1 MVTKEFLNPKSIV
14 VVGGSDDIHKP
25 GGKVLKNLKD
35 THYPGDLYVI
45 NPKADTIQGLPC
57 FRHVE
62 DLPPVDVAILAIPAG
77 LCLHNVKVLCAEKSA
92 KGIII
97 FSAGFSEES
106 EAGAVLEKEI
116 RRVAD
121 TYGTTLI
128 GPNCVGYMN
137 EHYAGVFTTPIPRFV
152 TDSVDLIS
160 GSGATALFI
169 IDAAVQLGIPFA
181 SVFSVGNS
189 AQVGVEEALAFLD
202 ESYVHGKSAPVKLI
216 YVESIQNPDKLYK
229 HAASLYRKGA
239 RIAAIKAGSS
249 EEGSRAASSHT
260 GSLASPD
267 AAVTALFEKAGIIRC
282 NGRNQLLTVACIL
295 LKGVPR
301 GRNMCI
307 VTHAGGPAV
316 MLTDILSKGGIG
328 IPALPE
334 TKQKQLL
341 TKLFSGS
348 SAANPVDFL
357 ATGTAE
363 QLGYIIDFVE
373 KECPEM
379 DGIPVIFGS
388 PGLTPVF
395 DVYALL
401 DQKMSTCS
409 LPIYPIFPSTWNVT
423 EEIKEFQKKGRIYFP
438 DEVLFGDALARILNT
453 APPSDGKIDLPE
465 VDTQAIR
472 RIIDKAPEG
481 YLVPDLVAALLDA
494 TGIPRAKE
502 TVVTKECD
510 LEKAA
515 LEIGYP
521 LVMKVVGP
529 VHKSDVGG
537 VKLNICDNATLLE
550 WFRTMMQIPEST
562 AVLLQSQLTGRELF
576 IGAKREPSFGH
587 TVVCG
592 LGGIFVE
599 VLKDVSMGLSPL
611 SEEEAT
617 RMVRGLKGY
626 GLIQGARGQ
635 AGVRED
641 LFIRS
646 ICRIAALCACAP
658 EIAEMDLNPLLGTPE
673 HVVAVDAR
681 IRIARS

>member
-1 MVTKEFLNPKSIV
+1 ML
-14 VVGGSDDIHKP
+14 
-25 GGKVLKNLKD
+25 
-35 THYPGDLYVI
+35 
-45 NPKADTIQGLPC
+45 
-57 FRHVE
+57 FR
-62 DLPPVDVAILAIPAG
+62 
-77 LCLHNVKVLCAEKSA
+77 S
-92 KGIII
+92 
-97 FSAGFSEES
+97 
-106 EAGAVLEKEI
+106 
-116 RRVAD
+116 
-121 TYGTTLI
+121 
-128 GPNCVGYMN
+128 
-137 EHYAGVFTTPIPRFV
+137 
-152 TDSVDLIS
+152 
-160 GSGATALFI
+160 
-169 IDAAVQLGIPFA
+169 
-181 SVFSVGNS
+181 
-189 AQVGVEEALAFLD
+189 
-202 ESYVHGKSAPVKLI
+202 
-216 YVESIQNPDKLYK
+216 
-229 HAASLYRKGA
+229 
-239 RIAAIKAGSS
+239 
-249 EEGSRAASSHT
+249 
-260 GSLASPD
+260 
-267 AAVTALFEKAGIIRC
+267 
-282 NGRNQLLTVACIL
+282 
-295 LKGVPR
+295 
-301 GRNMCI
+301 
-307 VTHAGGPAV
+307 
-316 MLTDILSKGGIG
+316 
-328 IPALPE
+328 
-334 TKQKQLL
+334 
-341 TKLFSGS
+341 
-348 SAANPVDFL
+348 
-357 ATGTAE
+357 
-363 QLGYIIDFVE
+363 
-373 KECPEM
+373 
-379 DGIPVIFGS
+379 
-388 PGLTPVF
+388 
-395 DVYALL
+395 
-401 DQKMSTCS
+401 
-409 LPIYPIFPSTWNVT
+409 
-423 EEIKEFQKKGRIYFP
+423 
-438 DEVLFGDALARILNT
+438 
-453 APPSDGKIDLPE
+453 
-465 VDTQAIR
+465 
-472 RIIDKAPEG
+472 IDKAPEG